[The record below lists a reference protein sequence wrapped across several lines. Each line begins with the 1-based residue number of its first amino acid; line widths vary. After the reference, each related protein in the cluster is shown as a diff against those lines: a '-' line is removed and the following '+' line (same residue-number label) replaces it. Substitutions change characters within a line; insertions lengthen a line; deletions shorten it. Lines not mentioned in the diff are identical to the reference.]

1 MKIRLKEIRL
11 ENFKGIKELDVK
23 FFDQTEIMGQNA
35 AGKTTVFDAFT
46 WPLFGKNSAGA
57 EKFDLRPLDAKGKQI
72 DNVEIKA
79 TALMEVDGKEVEFSK
94 IQKQN
99 WVKKR
104 GTDMATLQGNINSFE
119 IDGYPKSEADFKAY
133 IESLAPEEI
142 FKIITNP
149 TCFMSLEWKKRRAIL
164 MRLASGVTDLEIAS
178 GNEKFAELLPELE
191 KAPSTDDIRK
201 KYTKALAE
209 WKKQQEMI
217 PARIDEASRQLVDV
231 DVAELELYRNQLKDE
246 ISEAEKSMDDLDHLY
261 KEYQHKADE
270 VYELRKSV
278 IDYQTKASQENVE
291 KRRAIQK
298 KIDDC
303 DHIIGQAEGCAEL
316 AKMDVDRL
324 ENMIM
329 RAEEERTR
337 LLSAYDE
344 AKNRKYPA
352 YEPLIPLDE
361 SSLICPTCGQ
371 ELPDEVRAQ
380 KMAEYADQCAAH
392 EKIYEGAKAAF
403 EADRQK
409 CMNDIVSRGQKRR
422 ADIDAWKAGAEQKI
436 KEIAEHEKNSAA
448 ARAEKEDL
456 LKILSDIPAE
466 ADLSEDQ
473 VFAEMQLS
481 LSKMEEDMKSVD
493 SGADARNQARIH
505 LSGMRETLAGVEQ
518 KIASAD
524 NSSVEARIE
533 ELKAEQRAVSQK
545 VADQENMIDLLEE
558 FIRYKMKMI
567 SEEINKAFDIVSWK
581 MWEMQINGGMKEC
594 CECMVNGVPY
604 STLNNGHRILAGLD
618 IIQAISKLCD
628 VSAPIF
634 IDNAESINKEN
645 IPVMDAQIIL
655 LTVSDDKQLKV
666 KEWNYGD

>member
-1 MKIRLKEIRL
+1 MKIRLKEMRL

-23 FFDQTEIMGQNA
+23 FSNQTEIMGQNA
-35 AGKTTVFDAFT
+35 AGKTTIFDAFT
-46 WPLFGKNSAGA
+46 WLLFGKNSAGA
-57 EKFDLRPLDAKGKQI
+57 EKFNLRPLDAEGKQI
-72 DNVEIKA
+72 DNVEIKL
-79 TALMEVDGKEVEFSK
+79 TALMEVDGKEVEFAK

-104 GTDMATLQGNINSFE
+104 GTDVTTLQGNINSFE
-119 IDGYPKSEADFKAY
+119 IDGYPKSEADFKVY
-133 IESLAPEEI
+133 INSLIPEEV
-142 FKIITNP
+142 FKMLTNP
-149 TCFMSLEWKKRRAIL
+149 AYFVSLEWKKQRDIL
-164 MRLASGVTDLEIAS
+164 MKFVSGVTDLEIAA
-178 GNEKFAELLPELE
+178 GIEKFAPLIPELE

-201 KYTKALAE
+201 KYAKALTE
-209 WKKQQEMI
+209 WKKRQEEL

-261 KEYQHKADE
+261 AEYQHKADE

-298 KIDDC
+298 KINDC
-303 DHIIGQAEGCAEL
+303 EHIIGQAEGCAKL
-316 AKMDVDRL
+316 AKMDADRL
-324 ENMIM
+324 ENMIV

-337 LLSAYDE
+337 LLSEYDE

-392 EKIYEGAKAAF
+392 EKTYEEAKAAF

-422 ADIDAWKAGAEQKI
+422 ADIDAWKAGAEQKT

-448 ARAEKEDL
+448 ARAEKENL

-481 LSKMEEDMKSVD
+481 LSKMEEAMKSVD

-545 VADQENMIDLLEE
+545 VADQENMIDLLED
-558 FIRYKMKMI
+558 FIREKMKKI
-567 SEEINKAFDIVSWK
+567 SENINGKFNTVSWK
-581 MWEMQINGGMKEC
+581 LFDMQINGGMKEC
-594 CECMVNGVPY
+594 CECAVNGVPY
-604 STLNNGHRILAGLD
+604 STLNSGHRIVAGLD
-618 IIQAISKLCD
+618 IIHSLSELYD
-628 VSAPIF
+628 TTAPIW
-634 IDNAESINKEN
+634 IDNAESINKTN
-645 IPVMDAQIIL
+645 IPAMDAQMIL
-655 LTVSDDKQLKV
+655 LEVSDDKQLKV
-666 KEWNYGD
+666 EV